1 MNIPALRQ
9 ACIATTVSFLLA
21 GQCLA
26 GTEVIFRDTNF
37 VNYYNDSA
45 EDEDIFYDYNRLRA
59 DISVEGPSKQASLR
73 VLGDIETYLSKAA
86 MGADNFRFIKDADPD
101 LPFNPFINIMEATA
115 LFARLHLYRCYAE
128 LKSDRTNLTLGL
140 QRVPFGVCRLWTP
153 TDTFNPIDSVR
164 LEPDERMGVFAAN
177 LNQRITNFSYF
188 QVVSNFVKR
197 MNIDKYGIRYKGHHF
212 GADMGCSFIKNESFY
227 MIAGEFESNLF
238 DTGIEVRGEGGFYDD
253 RDLDMNYFSGVAGAE
268 YAFPNNITILG
279 EYFYNGLG
287 FNDKNS
293 YSADRLV
300 NGNWNLGK
308 HYFGG
313 MVTCEINPLVRL
325 SFLSILNMTDGSV
338 FNGPVISYSINDET
352 TLSAGGNIFTGAGE
366 SEFGEYYASIYY
378 IKLDA
383 YF

>member
-1 MNIPALRQ
+1 MVKSYS
-9 ACIATTVSFLLA
+9 IAVAIIFILS

-26 GTEVIFRDTNF
+26 KTEVIFRNTNF
-37 VNYYNDSA
+37 TNYYNDSA
-45 EDEDIFYDYNRLRA
+45 EDEQIFYNYNRLRA
-59 DISVEGPSKQASLR
+59 DVNVEGPSKQASLR
-73 VLGDIETYLSKAA
+73 VLGDIESYLSKSAV
-86 MGADNFRFIKDADPD
+86 GAGNFKFIKDADPN
-101 LPFNPFINIMEATA
+101 LPFNPFINIMDESA
-115 LFARLHLYRCYAE
+115 FFSRLHLYRCYTDF
-128 LKSDRTNLTLGL
+128 KSEKTDLTLGL

-153 TDTFNPIDSVR
+153 TDVFNPIDSTR
-164 LEPDERMGVFAAN
+164 LEPDERIGVFAAN

-212 GADMGCSFIKNESFY
+212 GADMGCSFVKNESFY
-227 MIAGEFESNLF
+227 MLGSEFESNLF
-238 DTGIEVRGEGGFYDD
+238 NTGIEVRGEGGFFDD
-253 RDLDMNYFSGVAGAE
+253 RKLDMNYFSGVVGAE

-293 YSADRLV
+293 YNATRLV

-313 MVTCEINPLVRL
+313 MVTYQINPLVTISL
-325 SFLSILNMTDGSV
+325 SSILNLTDWSI
-338 FNGPVISYSINDET
+338 FNGPAVSYSINDET
-352 TLSAGGNIFTGAGE
+352 TLSVGANIFTGTGE
-366 SEFGEYYASIYY
+366 SEFGEYYSSIYY